1 MKKYLLILLT
11 IGLVACLL
19 VGCNVTPPTEGEGEG
34 EEEGEEE
41 EVARVVL
48 IELFITDGCA
58 ACAVVEP
65 FLEEIAVDPDYNRDK
80 LVFVEEAAWGAYSIP
95 ETSDRYK
102 WYLPSVSDQST
113 PNILINGLNKRYHGS
128 SGVTKAVLTS
138 QIDTQSNLEAKI
150 KITATRNT
158 DATSTIISGIV
169 TNISASDLNNLVV
182 TLMTYK
188 NRGQQGFKYSITNI
202 VTEEIGSLTSSGT
215 YSFSF
220 TVDEPYWVGNG
231 LHGAVLVQET
241 GTSKKEVLQALYV
254 E

>member
-1 MKKYLLILLT
+1 MKKLLLILLM
-11 IGLVACLL
+11 IGLVVCLL
-19 VGCNVTPPTEGEGEG
+19 IGCNVTTPTEGEGEG
-34 EEEGEEE
+34 EGEIE

-48 IELFITDGCA
+48 IELFNTDGCA
-58 ACAVVEP
+58 ACSIVEP
-65 FLEEIAVDPDYNRDK
+65 ILEEIAADPEYSRDK
-80 LVFVEEAAWGAYSIP
+80 LVFVEEAGWGAYSLP

-102 WYLPSVSDQST
+102 WYFPSASDRAT

-128 SGVTKAVLTS
+128 AGVTKAVLTS

-150 KITATRNT
+150 KITATRTT

-169 TNISASDLNNLVV
+169 TNISASNLSNLVV

-188 NRGQQGFKYSITNI
+188 NRGQQGFKYSVTNI
-202 VTEEIGSLTSSGT
+202 ITEEIGSLTSSGT
-215 YSFSF
+215 YTFSF
-220 TVDEPYWVGNG
+220 TVDELYWVGNG

-241 GTSKKEVLQALYV
+241 ATSNKEVLQVLYV

>member
-1 MKKYLLILLT
+1 MKKFLLVLLM
-11 IGLVACLL
+11 IGLIVGLF
-19 VGCNVTPPTEGEGEG
+19 VGCNVVTPSEGEGEGEG
-34 EEEGEEE
+34 EEE
-41 EVARVVL
+41 VTRVVL
-48 IELFITDGCA
+48 VELFNTDGCP
-58 ACAVVEP
+58 ACSVVEP
-65 FLEEIAVDPDYNRDK
+65 MLEEIAVDPDYNRTK
-80 LVFVEEAAWGAYSIP
+80 LVFVEEAGWGMHVTP

-102 WYLPSVSDQST
+102 WYLPNVSDRTT

-128 SGVTKAVLTS
+128 SGVSKAVLMS

-150 KITATRNT
+150 KITASRNT
-158 DATSTIISGIV
+158 DLTSTIISGIV
-169 TNISASDLNNLVV
+169 TNISSSDLNNLVV

-188 NRGQQGFKYSITNI
+188 DRGEQGFKYSVTNI

-215 YSFSF
+215 FAFSL

-241 GTSKKEVLQALYV
+241 GTSKKEVLQVLYV

>member
-1 MKKYLLILLT
+1 MKKLLLILLM
-11 IGLVACLL
+11 IGLVVCLL
-19 VGCNVTPPTEGEGEG
+19 IGCNVTTPTEGEGEG
-34 EEEGEEE
+34 EGEIE

-48 IELFITDGCA
+48 IELFNTDGCA
-58 ACAVVEP
+58 ACSIVEP
-65 FLEEIAVDPDYNRDK
+65 ILEEIAADPEYSRDK
-80 LVFVEEAAWGAYSIP
+80 LVFVEEAGWGAYSLP

-102 WYLPSVSDQST
+102 WYFPSASDRAT

-128 SGVTKAVLTS
+128 AGVTKAVLTS

-150 KITATRNT
+150 KITATRTT

-169 TNISASDLNNLVV
+169 TNISASNLSNLVV

-188 NRGQQGFKYSITNI
+188 NRGQQGFKYSVTNI
-202 VTEEIGSLTSSGT
+202 ITEEIGSLTSSGT
-215 YSFSF
+215 YPFAF
-220 TVDEPYWVGNG
+220 TVDELYWVGNG

-241 GTSKKEVLQALYV
+241 ATSNKEVLQVLYV